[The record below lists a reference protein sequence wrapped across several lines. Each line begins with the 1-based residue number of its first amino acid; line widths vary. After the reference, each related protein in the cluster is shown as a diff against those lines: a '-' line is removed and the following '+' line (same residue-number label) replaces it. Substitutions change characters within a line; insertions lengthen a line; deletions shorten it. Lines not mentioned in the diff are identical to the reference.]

1 MLQLSQQ
8 IIQLPVL
15 LQPSTLTYSPSM
27 KIAESGSDL
36 LIFSWPSLSPASMWC
51 EITTGLN
58 FFFLAPAYSLWRKGG
73 KKSGAKREPWDIHT
87 IYTFITD
94 TNTVHIHNI
103 YTTATTT
110 TTTTTTT
117 IYTHILPIYLAS
129 MLTLRWSMPSW
140 QISA

>member
-36 LIFSWPSLSPASMWC
+36 LIFSWPSLSPASIWC

-73 KKSGAKREPWDIHT
+73 KGSGAKQEPWDIH
-87 IYTFITD
+87 ILYTFNIE
-94 TNTVHIHNI
+94 TNTVHKHNI
-103 YTTATTT
+103 Y
-110 TTTTTTT
+110 
-117 IYTHILPIYLAS
+117 IYYCHYYYYYYYYYYIHTYIAHLPGEHVDLA
-129 MLTLRWSMPSW
+129 LVH
-140 QISA
+140 A